1 MNRILFLLF
10 SLSFFIFQFGSVHA
24 QGVPV
29 GANSLELTAS
39 TDSPAPD
46 QKVSVRARSYTID
59 IDSANITWSVNGK
72 IVQKGIGL
80 TSYEVTAPALGKE
93 TTVTV
98 QAISSDGITV
108 SKSIS
113 IISGSIDLI
122 VESNGHTPPMFSG
135 KLPISYQ
142 NTINIIAIP
151 HLADSKGVEYDP
163 KNLVYEWKRNSRTVE
178 DESGFGKQSFNLTGE
193 IVPRDVT
200 ITVTASTRDGKKKV
214 SGYINVSY
222 TSPSLNFYVDDPLY
236 GPLYNK
242 ILDENIIIG
251 KEKEVSVIMEPY
263 GFNKPT
269 NGLGNLDLT
278 WMINNYEKPELSK
291 NQSVTLRAP
300 ENTSGTSNIEL
311 SIKNKKDILQS
322 ASANF
327 TIKFNSI
334 ENNNN

>member
-1 MNRILFLLF
+1 
-10 SLSFFIFQFGSVHA
+10 
-24 QGVPV
+24 
-29 GANSLELTAS
+29 
-39 TDSPAPD
+39 
-46 QKVSVRARSYTID
+46 
-59 IDSANITWSVNGK
+59 
-72 IVQKGIGL
+72 
-80 TSYEVTAPALGKE
+80 
-93 TTVTV
+93 
-98 QAISSDGITV
+98 
-108 SKSIS
+108 
-113 IISGSIDLI
+113 
-122 VESNGHTPPMFSG
+122 MFSG